1 MHSVAIYTSTLSMPL
16 LGESPDAILS
26 GVRAALSDDPRVQ
39 AMRDELEHPDE
50 DEATEHVGMEV
61 RFSAESSE
69 AALGIAYELHD
80 AALRRVLASAPPDD
94 LGGWTSSVE
103 HPGPATD

>member
-1 MHSVAIYTSTLSMPL
+1 MLSMPL

-26 GVRAALSDDPRVQ
+26 LVRATLTDDPRVQ

-50 DEATEHVGMEV
+50 DEATEHVSVEV

-69 AALGIAYELHD
+69 AALRIAYELHD
-80 AALRRVLASAPPDD
+80 VALRHVLASVPSDD

-103 HPGPATD
+103 HPDAATE

>member
-1 MHSVAIYTSTLSMPL
+1 VAIYTSTLSMPL

-50 DEATEHVGMEV
+50 DAPTEHVSVEV

-69 AALGIAYELHD
+69 AAQQIASELHD
-80 AALRRVLASAPPDD
+80 AALRGVLALVPPDD

-103 HPGPATD
+103 HPDAATE